1 MQVEDFLKRCA
12 VRVDGALE
20 TCLAACTEAPSELL
34 AAMKYSLNAGGKRL
48 RPALVLS
55 ACGLACGDD
64 TPALPGACALE
75 MIHTYSLI
83 HDDLPA
89 MDNDDLRRG
98 QPTSHKMFGE
108 AAAILA
114 GDALLTLAFQEISR
128 SGNIDAVRELA
139 RASGAEGMVG
149 GQYLDMQAE
158 GRTITLDELRRIH
171 AGKTGALIT
180 ASLRIG
186 ALLGKASQ
194 PTLHSLTLYGQ
205 HLGLLFQITDD
216 ILDVVG
222 DSALLGKS
230 IGKDQKSGKATY
242 PALMGLSRA
251 RALADKTADTALKAL
266 QDFGQEADVFRDI
279 ATFLLHRNH

>member
-1 MQVEDFLKRCA
+1 MQVEDFLKICA
-12 VRVDGALE
+12 IRVDGALE
-20 TCLAACTEAPSELL
+20 ACLAACTEAPGDLL
-34 AAMKYSLNAGGKRL
+34 AVMRYSLNAGGKRL
-48 RPALVLS
+48 RPALVLG

-98 QPTSHKMFGE
+98 KPTSHKMFGE

-114 GDALLTLAFQEISR
+114 GDALLTLAFLEISR

-139 RASGAEGMVG
+139 LASGAEGMVG

-186 ALLGKASQ
+186 ALLGKAPQ
-194 PTLHSLTLYGQ
+194 PMLHSLTLYGQ
-205 HLGLLFQITDD
+205 RLGLLFQITDD

-222 DSALLGKS
+222 DSAVLGKS

-251 RALADKTADTALKAL
+251 RALADKTADAAVKTL
-266 QDFGQEADVFRDI
+266 QDFGEEADVFRDL
-279 ATFLLHRNH
+279 AAFLLHRNH